1 VNHPS
6 KDFGMEFLHSIPI
19 EKLPKFS
26 VVIPSMNQAKFISQT
41 LDSIYAQNYPNF
53 EIFIADGG
61 SSDETHQIVLPYQLS
76 HPGQITFS
84 ALKDGSHSAG
94 VKRGI
99 EATNGEVIAWINSD
113 DVYTSGAFWHVARF
127 FMFNTSQYIVFGDND
142 YVDEKLNFMYE
153 YPIKHSVKMSEFRS
167 NLVDFCQVP
176 QPSLFFRR
184 TLLQYVQGPNSKI
197 IDYEMWLRWSRDFQF
212 NYIPH
217 KLSLS
222 RLHGNSITM
231 NAEKKLLN
239 GIIKTV
245 YSEFHVISYS
255 WVRKKHE
262 VIARG
267 NFSDKPISKS
277 KIILIAIWSRF
288 EWILLTLLTIPD
300 QLANSCKKKIVM
312 ILKYAKK

>member
-1 VNHPS
+1 MNHS
-6 KDFGMEFLHSIPI
+6 RKNFETEFMRSIPI
-19 EKLPKFS
+19 EDLPKFS
-26 VVIPSMNQAKFISQT
+26 VVIPSMNQANFISQT
-41 LDSIYAQNYPNF
+41 LDSIFAQNYPNF

-61 SSDETHQIVLPYQLS
+61 SLDETQKIVSHYQSS
-76 HPGQITFS
+76 HPGKITFS
-84 ALKDGSHSAG
+84 TLIDGSHSAG

-113 DVYTSGAFWHVARF
+113 DVYTSGAFWHVAQF
-127 FMFNTSQYIVFGDND
+127 FMFNTSQYIVFGGND
-142 YVDEKLNFMYE
+142 YVDENLNFMYE
-153 YPIKHSVKMSEFRS
+153 YPIKHSVKMSEFRA
-167 NLVDFCQVP
+167 NLVDFCQIP

-184 TLLQYVQGPNSKI
+184 TLLQYVEGPNSKI

-212 NYIPH
+212 NYISH

-222 RLHGNSITM
+222 RLHGSSITM
-231 NAEKKLLN
+231 NAERKLLN

-267 NFSDKPISKS
+267 NFSDKPFSKS
-277 KIILIAIWSRF
+277 QITLIQIRSRF
-288 EWILLTLLTIPD
+288 EWMLLTLLSTPD
-300 QLANSCKKKIVM
+300 RLANSCKKKILM